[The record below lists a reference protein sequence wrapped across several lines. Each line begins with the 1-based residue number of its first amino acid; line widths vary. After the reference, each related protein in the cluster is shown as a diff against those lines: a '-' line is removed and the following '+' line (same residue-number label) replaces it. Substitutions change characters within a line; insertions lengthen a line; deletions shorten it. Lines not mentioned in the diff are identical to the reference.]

1 LAFLTLFLLVPTVF
15 AKQDD
20 TTTIST
26 TTTAPIEDVDIKQKT
41 KDIYEKVKRSD
52 IQASFF
58 GTEYSEGESATI
70 WLQLLRSYQPLNN
83 ATCYITAYFPTNHSK
98 FLDSV
103 VMNYLAGSDGL
114 YYYDLT
120 APSMLGV
127 YMLSATCNIPEQ
139 AFIDDF
145 LDYSKLEEYEN
156 VTIIDGKIVLYPY
169 VGAWTALDSSGNGRH
184 GTLTNMESSDW
195 VVGKLNGA
203 LIFDGVNEYVDLE
216 NIANFDK
223 EQSFS
228 VSAWIKTTSNKTQN
242 IISRRDTQP
251 NIERGWEFQIKNG
264 KLKFTVSRSITNTY
278 WVSQESLLSINDGNW
293 HHAVATW
300 TRVTGSWGYP
310 SNIKLYIDGQLAD
323 SYPSGNVVGWSIMN
337 DAHCQISGKIFDT
350 YNVFDGVIDEVVVY
364 TKVLS
369 LPEVQ
374 FRYNNGTG
382 TENMI
387 EDVSSFVYGWWHLNP
402 VIGATSGYIKSSLI
416 SLNGISWLDYFSD
429 YVLND
434 GSIEFKILDS
444 ADNPICSS
452 LGDISSCA
460 GTTSPIKLYAKL
472 AKPFANS
479 TSPEIDR
486 WWVRWVMP
494 TIEEIRGAGEMYI
507 SSVSLE
513 NIGDE
518 MIIKMLQNA
527 RILNDRVVN
536 FHNSQYCIDNS
547 TLLHNITY
555 DYCVGG
561 SCKLM
566 SDLMREPCQYGCD
579 YQLSECKKPPYSY
592 ALWGFGGVAG
602 FLVLIAFV
610 LKMQGRI

>member
-1 LAFLTLFLLVPTVF
+1 MLMNKKKLFLVLLVSLLLIIPAVS
-15 AKQDD
+15 AKQNDTTS
-20 TTTIST
+20 TTTISV
-26 TTTAPIEDVDIKQKT
+26 EDIDVKQKT
-41 KDIYEKVKRSD
+41 KDIYEKVKQSD
-52 IQASFF
+52 IQATFF
-58 GTEYSEGESATI
+58 GTEYSEGEPATI

-83 ATCYITAYFPTNHSK
+83 ATCYITAYFPTNHSV
-98 FLDSV
+98 FLNSV
-103 VMNYLAGSDGL
+103 IMNYLAGSDGL

-120 APSMLGV
+120 APDTLGV
-127 YMLSATCNIPEQ
+127 YMLSAKCNLPEQ

-156 VTIIDGKIVLYPY
+156 VTITDGKIVLYPY

-203 LIFDGVNEYVDLE
+203 LLFDGVNEYVDLE

-228 VSAWIKTTSNKTQN
+228 VESWVKTTSNKTQN

-251 NIERGWEFQIKNG
+251 NIERGWEFQMKNG

-300 TRVTGSWGYP
+300 TGVTGSWGYP

-434 GSIEFKILDS
+434 GSIDFKILDS
-444 ADNPICSS
+444 SDNVLCSS
-452 LGDISSCA
+452 LGDISGCA
-460 GTTSPIKLYAKL
+460 GTASLIRLYARL
-472 AKPFANS
+472 TKPYLNS

-486 WWVRWVMP
+486 WWVRWLMP
-494 TIEEIRGAGEMYI
+494 TIEEIRGAGEMRVST
-507 SSVSLE
+507 SSSNDDL
-513 NIGDE
+513 
-518 MIIKMLQNA
+518 MAMMLALHSTPVTNQTCDGNHLVTYKSADWTVKGKYYPIEKIETELCLWGCDAQLNA
-527 RILNDRVVN
+527 CKDAP
-536 FHNSQYCIDNS
+536 YK
-547 TLLHNITY
+547 TMLL
-555 DYCVGG
+555 VGG
-561 SCKLM
+561 GIVAFILVVAF
-566 SDLMREPCQYGCD
+566 L
-579 YQLSECKKPPYSY
+579 
-592 ALWGFGGVAG
+592 LWLGGV
-602 FLVLIAFV
+602 L
-610 LKMQGRI
+610 